1 MPNYEMY
8 RMDIVVDVNDERA
21 EVELQNLNKAIQRT
35 EKGARNLGKADA
47 TPHVDKRARTELS
60 NTEKVLGSA
69 KKRADVLHR
78 TRVNPT
84 ISMQD
89 KLTSPLKKIESNL
102 KRISNKPHKI
112 VLEGV
117 DKATGVVKRIISTLT
132 SPLTLI
138 GMGGGA
144 LGAGALI
151 RDFFMTA
158 GRTETLNIAME
169 SVAKATG
176 TSMKEL
182 LAAREAVMDLGIA
195 EQEATLIMTRFM
207 QGQLDIAQAANI
219 ARVAQD
225 AAVIA
230 GVNSSEAAETMVE
243 AVAKLSPEL
252 LTAFGMTKNMNDIF
266 SEHAKHIGIVVE
278 TTDKYGKTVRHMT
291 RDLTEA
297 EKKQAML
304 SYVLEEGAK
313 IAGTY
318 EGAMG
323 SAFKKMGSLTRYWTD
338 FKTKVGAPL
347 FLAAFG
353 AGIDALTDAFK
364 RSIEWTKNNQH
375 VLEQWG
381 KSIESSVNGAVERV
395 KNLWGRL
402 ANDEAFREM
411 NWGDKLVY
419 LLNIALDEVSAWLD
433 SEGGMKLQETFT
445 KLGEIGAK
453 AWIAGLKGAFKGA
466 VSSAAHGNL
475 VGAGAMLGLASML
488 GGGLVLRGAWG
499 LGKGLFGA
507 GKWALGKLGLG
518 SAGATAAGVAAETAA
533 TAGGVGAAS
542 RVLPILGR
550 TRPWIGRIGLPIAV
564 GLESI
569 NIARAEDKKAAAILG
584 TGRIAGMIAGG
595 KAGAVAG
602 GAVGGLFGGVGA
614 APGAVIGGILG
625 GIGGL
630 FGGEA
635 VAEKL
640 NAWLDKVDF
649 GVLKEKALSVWDGIK
664 QKAGETWTWIKE
676 NFTLE
681 SIAEKA
687 GNVVGYLES
696 TIFSSEWWLEKWE
709 NVKAWAAETWA
720 AMGGIWQSTKETIN
734 STIFNT
740 EWWGTQWG
748 SVKSWTAGKWDEMK
762 TVWETVK
769 SDISSTLFSKTWWES
784 KWENVKTWASG
795 VLDDITARWESI
807 KESFQTGR
815 EAGQAAAAHATG
827 GILTRPHLGMVA
839 EAGPEAIIPLSSKMR
854 DRGIELWKQA
864 GRFLGVAPHAE
875 GGIFGS
881 SKLVTEAGPEA
892 GIPFSRSPER
902 IRERGLGLWQQ
913 INNVFSPA
921 MPALALAGSGAET
934 GLLYDGIDYGPEL
947 SGQVQELNVPISIAN
962 ITANISGSSL
972 DVEDIA
978 EQVGEQVKQ
987 QVKWEITRELANAIE
1002 NRI

>member
-8 RMDIVVDVNDERA
+8 RMDIVVDVTDEQA
-21 EVELQNLNKAIQRT
+21 EVKLKNLDRTIQST
-35 EKGARNLGKADA
+35 QKHAGNLGKTDA

-89 KLTSPLKKIESNL
+89 RITSSLKRVESNIGRL
-102 KRISNKPHKI
+102 TRGSHKI

-117 DKATGVVKRIISTLT
+117 DRVTGVARRIISTIT
-132 SPLTLI
+132 SPLALI
-138 GMGGGA
+138 GGGA
-144 LGAGALI
+144 GVAAAIGFPLKLAGEFEQAQMSLDFYMGSVEEGKRAFQDLIRFAKETPFEFPFLQGATIQLMGAGYNFEQAKRALLAFG
-151 RDFFMTA
+151 DAA
-158 GRTETLNIAME
+158 GRTGAGMQGIEASLLGFTQIASAGTLNLQDLKQVALNLKLPLNIFAKELGVAEDQLGNIGSAGISSQKAME
-169 SVAKATG
+169 AIVRTLEQRFAG
-176 TSMKEL
+176 GMKEL
-182 LAAREAVMDLGIA
+182 SSSLLG
-195 EQEATLIMTRFM
+195 MT
-207 QGQLDIAQAANI
+207 
-219 ARVAQD
+219 
-225 AAVIA
+225 AVIKDTA
-230 GVNSSEAAETMVE
+230 QLTVWHFGKGMAEPVKRIM
-243 AVAKLSPEL
+243 
-252 LTAFGMTKNMNDIF
+252 FDI
-266 SEHAKHIGIVVE
+266 IG
-278 TTDKYGKTVRHMT
+278 
-291 RDLTEA
+291 LTEDTSGTFEEFQKRLERA
-297 EKKQAML
+297 GERVGLKFEQMYGRLKEFWASISADPAFQKL
-304 SYVLEEGAK
+304 DFGDKIIYVL
-313 IAGTY
+313 
-318 EGAMG
+318 
-323 SAFKKMGSLTRYWTD
+323 
-338 FKTKVGAPL
+338 
-347 FLAAFG
+347 
-353 AGIDALTDAFK
+353 
-364 RSIEWTKNNQH
+364 
-375 VLEQWG
+375 
-381 KSIESSVNGAVERV
+381 
-395 KNLWGRL
+395 NL
-402 ANDEAFREM
+402 
-411 NWGDKLVY
+411 
-419 LLNIALDEVSAWLD
+419 ALDEVSAWLD

-518 SAGATAAGVAAETAA
+518 SAGVTAAGVAAETAA

-687 GNVVGYLES
+687 GYVVGYLES
-696 TIFSSEWWLEKWE
+696 TIFSGEWWGRQWDEVKNWTSEKWAGMVEIWENTKESLSSTLFNSEWWLEKWG
-709 NVKAWAAETWA
+709 N
-720 AMGGIWQSTKETIN
+720 
-734 STIFNT
+734 
-740 EWWGTQWG
+740 
-748 SVKSWTAGKWDEMK
+748 VKSWTAGKWDEMK
-762 TVWETVK
+762 TVWETAK
-769 SDISSTLFSKTWWES
+769 EAISSTLFSKDWWAGQWES
-784 KWENVKTWASG
+784 VKNWASSA
-795 VLDDITARWESI
+795 LSSIAARWEEL
-807 KESFQTGR
+807 KPSFAAGR
-815 EAGQAAAAHATG
+815 EAGQRVAATKHAMG

-864 GRFLGVAPHAE
+864 GRFLGIAPHAE

-947 SGQVQELNVPISIAN
+947 SGQMQELNVPISIAN

-987 QVKWEITRELANAIE
+987 QVKWEITRELANTIE